1 MSGLESSSLKAMSD
15 TAIETGPSDVLS
27 DFKKAAHALMDAI
40 ELGFFKRV
48 SVYDDGSLCDCKS
61 GPLFHVDSI
70 IAQRFKNDEKRIHL
84 SVSFQTNAGDAGLT
98 DLSIEELRGRKGM
111 FLDENDAKRIQIQ
124 KRIKS
129 LEGDLANLNKRAAEL
144 QKSIDERKAEI
155 AKL

>member
-1 MSGLESSSLKAMSD
+1 M
-15 TAIETGPSDVLS
+15 T
-27 DFKKAAHALMDAI
+27 
-40 ELGFFKRV
+40 
-48 SVYDDGSLCDCKS
+48 Y
-61 GPLFHVDSI
+61 
-70 IAQRFKNDEKRIHL
+70 
-84 SVSFQTNAGDAGLT
+84 QTSASDAGLT

>member
-1 MSGLESSSLKAMSD
+1 MSD
-15 TAIETGPSDVLS
+15 TAAETSPSDVLS

-48 SVYDDGSLCDCKS
+48 SVYDDGNLCDCKS

-70 IAQRFKNDEKRIHL
+70 NAHRFKNDEKRIHL
-84 SVSFQTNAGDAGLT
+84 SVTFQTKAGDSFSE
-98 DLSIEELRGRKGM
+98 LSIEELSSRKGM
-111 FLDENDAKRIQIQ
+111 FLDANDAKRIQIQ

-129 LEGDLANLNKRAAEL
+129 LEGDLANLNRRAAEL

>member
-1 MSGLESSSLKAMSD
+1 M
-15 TAIETGPSDVLS
+15 AITE
-27 DFKKAAHALMDAI
+27 
-40 ELGFFKRV
+40 
-48 SVYDDGSLCDCKS
+48 DDCQL
-61 GPLFHVDSI
+61 H
-70 IAQRFKNDEKRIHL
+70 EKRIHL
-84 SVSFQTNAGDAGLT
+84 SATFQTSASDAGLT

-124 KRIKS
+124 KRIKA

>member
-1 MSGLESSSLKAMSD
+1 MSD
-15 TAIETGPSDVLS
+15 TTAETGPSDVLT

-48 SVYDDGSLCDCKS
+48 SVYDDGNLCDCKS
-61 GPLFHVDSI
+61 GPIFHVDSI
-70 IAQRFKNDEKRIHL
+70 NVQRFKNDEKRIHL
-84 SVSFQTNAGDAGLT
+84 SVVFQTNASDTGIT
-98 DLSIEELRGRKGM
+98 ELSIEELCGRKGM
-111 FLDENDAKRIQIQ
+111 FLDENDAKKIQIQ

-129 LEGDLANLNKRAAEL
+129 LENDLANLNKRAAEL

>member
-1 MSGLESSSLKAMSD
+1 MSD
-15 TAIETGPSDVLS
+15 TAAETSPGDVLS

-48 SVYDDGSLCDCKS
+48 IVYDDGSLCDCKS
-61 GPLFHVDSI
+61 GPIFHVDSI
-70 IAQRFKNDEKRIHL
+70 TAQRFKNDEKRIHL
-84 SVSFQTNAGDAGLT
+84 SVAFQAKAGSDGGST
-98 DLSIEELRGRKGM
+98 LSIEELSSRKGM

-124 KRIKS
+124 RRIKS
-129 LEGDLANLNKRAAEL
+129 LESDLANLNKRAAEL